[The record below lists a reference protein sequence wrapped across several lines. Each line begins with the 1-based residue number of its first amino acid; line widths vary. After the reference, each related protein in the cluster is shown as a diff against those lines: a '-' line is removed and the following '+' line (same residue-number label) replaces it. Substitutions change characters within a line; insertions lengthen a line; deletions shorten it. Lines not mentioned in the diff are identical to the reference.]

1 MMKNQ
6 DIQNQSSSAPMT
18 TINEQLLAAIE
29 TAPESILEQ
38 TLDYLE
44 YLKIRKNASGIKLAD
59 ASIQDGEA
67 MLRRSKAK
75 DLLKFASNWQGDD
88 FEKCLQFVCNTRSD
102 AEL

>member
-6 DIQNQSSSAPMT
+6 DIHNQSSSAPMN
-18 TINEQLLAAIE
+18 TIKEQLLTALE
-29 TAPESILEQ
+29 TVPESILEQ

-44 YLKIRKNASGIKLAD
+44 YLKIRKNASSIKLAD
-59 ASIQDGEA
+59 ASMQDEEA

-75 DLLKFASNWQGDD
+75 NLLKFASNWQGDD

-102 AEL
+102 GEF

>member
-1 MMKNQ
+1 MKNQ
-6 DIQNQSSSAPMT
+6 DIHNQSSSAPMI

-59 ASIQDGEA
+59 ASI
-67 MLRRSKAK
+67 
-75 DLLKFASNWQGDD
+75 
-88 FEKCLQFVCNTRSD
+88 
-102 AEL
+102 

>member
-6 DIQNQSSSAPMT
+6 DIHNQSSSVPMN
-18 TINEQLLAAIE
+18 TIKEQLLAAIE

-67 MLRRSKAK
+67 TLRHSKAK
-75 DLLKFASNWQGDD
+75 DLLKFANNWQGDD

-102 AEL
+102 GEF